1 MLRERKCWWAAP
13 PSRIAVRLY
22 ELSSIQATK
31 YVIGTEQ
38 GSILVANKK
47 ARKPIE
53 ITHRYG
59 ADNRHLGPIY
69 SINRNLQSSK
79 IFMTVG
85 DWSAKIWMDDLKT
98 PLVRTK
104 FHGSYLTDGCFSPT
118 RVGAFFLTRKV
129 LLRGY
134 SGWTTRRLGLLLPPK
149 RSGLLPQSVRCAT
162 NLH

>member
-1 MLRERKCWWAAP
+1 M
-13 PSRIAVRLY
+13 
-22 ELSSIQATK
+22 QATK

-38 GSILVANKK
+38 GTILVANKK

-59 ADNRHLGPIY
+59 PDNRHLGPIY

-129 LLRGY
+129 QRISFRTVSSMCGTTTTVRMKLLFLTKCRM
-134 SGWTTRRLGLLLPPK
+134 LL
-149 RSGLLPQSVRCAT
+149 
-162 NLH
+162 